1 MARRRWNA
9 PGPAQE
15 VFAPM
20 QAGSSQLLR
29 TTGVSTH
36 TIRLPSATESA
47 DESSAAIPL
56 FTQYVTSWLN
66 GLEGLVLPSTAEAYA
81 GRLQRHVLPRLAKRR
96 LDEVTVD
103 DILIL
108 ISDLRKQGYSGTTI
122 AVTLTPLSRLFAHA
136 VRRGLIEVNTVSKL
150 DRSERPRVSRQ
161 ERPVL
166 NSEEI
171 GRPLEAAAPRVRPL
185 IATAILS
192 GLRQGELLGLHWRD
206 VDFDDEL
213 IHVRTAL
220 DRKRRDVLPKTQRAV
235 RDVILMPA
243 LGEAL
248 RQHKTETSFNQP
260 DDYVFT
266 TRTGTPHHAPHI
278 GLRALKPALEKAQ
291 LQPVRW
297 HDLRH
302 TFASLLIAGGANI
315 TFVSRQ
321 LGHTSSQITLGVY
334 AHLVDR
340 EEQARRTR
348 AMLEAAFG
356 DILRGRGSFRPAPTS
371 RGE

>member
-1 MARRRWNA
+1 
-9 PGPAQE
+9 
-15 VFAPM
+15 M
-20 QAGSSQLLR
+20 QTGSSHLHLS
-29 TTGVSTH
+29 TGVSTC
-36 TIRLPSATESA
+36 TFGSLSSAESA
-47 DESSAAIPL
+47 ASSTPIPL
-56 FTQYVTSWLN
+56 LSQYVAVWLS
-66 GLEGLVLPSTAEAYA
+66 GLEGLVLPSTVEAYA
-81 GRLQRHVLPRLAKRR
+81 GRLERHVLPRLGERR
-96 LDEVTVD
+96 LDEVVVD
-103 DILIL
+103 DILAL

-136 VRRGLIEVNTVSKL
+136 LRRGLIEANPVSKL

-166 NSEEI
+166 NPEEI
-171 GRPLEAAAPRVRPL
+171 GRLLEAAAPRFRTL
-185 IATAILS
+185 LATAILS

-206 VDFDDEL
+206 VDFDNEL
-213 IHVRTAL
+213 IHIRTAL
-220 DRKRRDVLPKTQRAV
+220 NRKRRDVAPKTQRAV

-243 LGEAL
+243 LAQAL
-248 RQHKTETSFNQP
+248 RQHKTETRFNQP

-278 GLRALKPALEKAQ
+278 GLRALKPALEKAG

-321 LGHTSSQITLGVY
+321 LGHTSSQITLGIY
-334 AHLVDR
+334 AHVLDR

-348 AMLEAAFG
+348 EMLQ
-356 DILRGRGSFRPAPTS
+356 DMLGSVV
-371 RGE
+371 

>member
-1 MARRRWNA
+1 
-9 PGPAQE
+9 
-15 VFAPM
+15 M
-20 QAGSSQLLR
+20 QAAFSHLHLSN
-29 TTGVSTH
+29 GVSTH
-36 TIRLPSATESA
+36 SVGFSSYTGATYPSPPPT
-47 DESSAAIPL
+47 L
-56 FTQYVTSWLN
+56 TQYAASWLD

-81 GRLQRHVLPRLAKRR
+81 GRLERHVLPRLGERP
-96 LDEVTVD
+96 LDGIGLD
-103 DILIL
+103 DILAL
-108 ISDLRKQGYSGTTI
+108 ISDLRKGGYSGATVVAI
-122 AVTLTPLSRLFAHA
+122 LTPLSRLFGHA
-136 VRRGLIEVNTVSKL
+136 VRRGLIEVNPVSKL
-150 DRSERPRVSRQ
+150 DRSERPRLSRQ

-166 NSEEI
+166 NPEEI
-171 GRPLEAAAPRVRPL
+171 GRLLEAAAPRFRTL
-185 IATAILS
+185 LATAILS

-206 VDFDDEL
+206 VDFDNEL

-220 DRKRRDVLPKTQRAV
+220 NRKRRDVPPKTARAV

-243 LGEAL
+243 LAEAL
-248 RQHKTETSFNQP
+248 RQHKKETRFNRL

-278 GLRALKPALEKAQ
+278 GLRALKPALEKAG

-334 AHLVDR
+334 AHLLDR

-348 AMLEAAFG
+348 EMLQEMLG
-356 DILRGRGSFRPAPTS
+356 DVV
-371 RGE
+371 